1 MYIAPS
7 VNCGRRIPLYE
18 KSGGIAMGDGFR
30 RFVEFATDSP
40 YVPLGAKCDIC
51 KKKLGFFATGF
62 WSTNTKH
69 VVDGNL
75 CKACDERIQTL
86 IRDKK
91 RWMSKR
97 MQENSPLAGYT
108 LGNWRTMT
116 LQQAKQLLELK
127 ELADRGELEQ
137 YGESASTYLIVRE
150 AFWIEPKATE
160 VGVARAKRLAKKMV
174 VYGRVEQGMFAKG
187 DAVRIDNEGKLLDAH
202 VLEAYE
208 DDGENTFEAHVRA
221 HMGKQRLLENQTGWL
236 LLDLEWGV
244 FPENRIIK

>member
-1 MYIAPS
+1 
-7 VNCGRRIPLYE
+7 
-18 KSGGIAMGDGFR
+18 MGDGFR

-69 VVDGNL
+69 VEGGNL

-116 LQQAKQLLELK
+116 LQQAKQLLEMK
-127 ELADRGELEQ
+127 EQTDRGELVG
-137 YGESASTYLIVRE
+137 YGESASAYLIVQE
-150 AFWIEPKATE
+150 AFQIEPKATE
-160 VGVARAKRLAKKMV
+160 VGVIRAKQLARKMV
-174 VYGRVEQGMFAKG
+174 VYGRVEQGAFSKG
-187 DAVRIDNEGKLLDAH
+187 DAVRIDSEGKLLDAK

-208 DDGENTFEAHVRA
+208 DDGENTFEVHVRA
-221 HMGKQRLLENQTGWL
+221 HMGRQKLTENQTGWL

-244 FPENRIIK
+244 FPGNRVVK

>member
-1 MYIAPS
+1 
-7 VNCGRRIPLYE
+7 
-18 KSGGIAMGDGFR
+18 MGDGFK

-40 YVPLGAKCDIC
+40 YVPLGAKCDVC
-51 KKKLGFFATGF
+51 GKKLGFFATGF

-69 VVDGNL
+69 VEGGNL
-75 CKACDERIQTL
+75 CKACDERIRTL

-91 RWMSKR
+91 RWMSKH

-108 LGNWRTMT
+108 LGNWRTMP
-116 LQQAKQLLELK
+116 LREAKLLLEMK
-127 ELADRGELEQ
+127 EQTDRGELAG
-137 YGESASTYLIVRE
+137 YGESASAYLIVQV
-150 AFWIEPKATE
+150 AFQIEPTAIQ
-160 VGVARAKRLAKKMV
+160 VGVVRAKQLNKTMV

-208 DDGENTFEAHVRA
+208 DDGENTFETHVRA
-221 HMGKQRLLENQTGWL
+221 HMGKQRLSEDQTGWL

-244 FPENRIIK
+244 FPGNRVVK

>member
-1 MYIAPS
+1 
-7 VNCGRRIPLYE
+7 
-18 KSGGIAMGDGFR
+18 MGDGFK

-40 YVPLGAKCDIC
+40 YVPLGAKCDVC
-51 KKKLGFFATGF
+51 GKKLGFFATGF

-108 LGNWRTMT
+108 LGTWRTMP
-116 LQQAKQLLELK
+116 LQQAKLLLEMK
-127 ELADRGELEQ
+127 EQADRGELAG
-137 YGESASTYLIVRE
+137 YGESASAYLIVQE
-150 AFWIEPKATE
+150 AFQIEPKATE
-160 VGVARAKRLAKKMV
+160 VGVVRAKRLAKTMV
-174 VYGRVEQGMFAKG
+174 VYGRVEQGVFSKG
-187 DAVRIDNEGKLLDAH
+187 DAVRIDNEGELLDAK
-202 VLEAYE
+202 VLESYE
-208 DDGENTFEAHVRA
+208 DDGENTFEIHVRA
-221 HMGKQRLLENQTGWL
+221 RMGRQRLSENQTGWL

-244 FPENRIIK
+244 FPGNRIIK

>member
-1 MYIAPS
+1 
-7 VNCGRRIPLYE
+7 
-18 KSGGIAMGDGFR
+18 MGDGFK

-40 YVPLGAKCDIC
+40 YVPLGAKCDVC
-51 KKKLGFFATGF
+51 SKKLGFFATGF

-69 VVDGNL
+69 VEGGNL

-108 LGNWRTMT
+108 LGTWRTMP
-116 LQQAKQLLELK
+116 LQEVKELLELK
-127 ELADRGELEQ
+127 EQDDRGKLAG
-137 YGESASTYLIVRE
+137 YGESASAYLIVRE
-150 AFWIEPKATE
+150 AFRIEPKATE

-174 VYGRVEQGMFAKG
+174 VYGRVEQGVLAKG
-187 DAVRIDNEGKLLDAH
+187 DAVRIDSEGELLDAR

-208 DDGENTFEAHVRA
+208 DDGENTFETHVRA
-221 HMGKQRLLENQTGWL
+221 HMGKQRLSEDQTGWL

-244 FPENRIIK
+244 FPGNRVVK

>member
-1 MYIAPS
+1 
-7 VNCGRRIPLYE
+7 
-18 KSGGIAMGDGFR
+18 MGDIFK

-91 RWMSKR
+91 RWMSKH

-108 LGNWRTMT
+108 RGNWRTMF
-116 LQQAKQLLELK
+116 LQEVNGCWNSRSRPTGANWSSMAK
-127 ELADRGELEQ
+127 APR
-137 YGESASTYLIVRE
+137 
-150 AFWIEPKATE
+150 
-160 VGVARAKRLAKKMV
+160 
-174 VYGRVEQGMFAKG
+174 
-187 DAVRIDNEGKLLDAH
+187 RI
-202 VLEAYE
+202 
-208 DDGENTFEAHVRA
+208 
-221 HMGKQRLLENQTGWL
+221 
-236 LLDLEWGV
+236 
-244 FPENRIIK
+244 